1 VRRDATGRALAAAK
15 AASAWQIHAG
25 EHAEAK
31 LGCSH
36 LHISPLRQK
45 KLQANHR
52 SETWCS
58 HLHISPQAC
67 TTPPKHEPEM
77 HDGVS
82 VLGVPGRP

>member
-1 VRRDATGRALAAAK
+1 VRRDATGRALTAAK
-15 AASAWQIHAG
+15 AASARQIHAG

-36 LHISPLRQK
+36 LHISP
-45 KLQANHR
+45 QAY
-52 SETWCS
+52 
-58 HLHISPQAC
+58 
-67 TTPPKHEPEM
+67 TTPLKHEPEM